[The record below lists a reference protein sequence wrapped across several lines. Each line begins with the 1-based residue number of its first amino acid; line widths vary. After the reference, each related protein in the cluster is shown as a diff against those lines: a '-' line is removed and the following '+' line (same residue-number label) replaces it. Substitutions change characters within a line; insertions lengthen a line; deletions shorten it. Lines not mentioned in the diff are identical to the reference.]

1 MDFMEFWQ
9 ETKKESLAQP
19 LNVKFE
25 DYSFDLD
32 NIEVKRVYFDGYRC
46 GKVDGL
52 YIRSKG
58 VDKKRPIMLFSHGY
72 STRIFTVSRYIQW
85 LAAGYNVLAVN
96 VRGQGEPI
104 NDDVPNNR
112 VVSGIMT
119 KGILNKEKYIYRYIY
134 ADFLRAVELAAT
146 LPESDGTVG
155 VFGASQGGGIAL
167 MLSALDKRVKFVA
180 ALYPFMSCIDYGVEH
195 CSGGP
200 YEEIWRY
207 FKLFDAEMQT
217 KEQVFNTLSYFDN
230 INFAPYIKC
239 PVLMGIGLKDKAC
252 PPEASIK
259 VFDTLDT
266 ENKYLHKYPAH
277 GHEDIWDFE
286 DLALQFAYRERIR

>member
-1 MDFMEFWQ
+1 MDFIKFWN
-9 ETKKESLAQP
+9 ETKKESMAQP
-19 LNVKFE
+19 LNAKFE
-25 DYSFDLD
+25 DYPFELD

-46 GKVDGL
+46 GRLDGL
-52 YIRSKG
+52 YICPKG
-58 VDKKRPIMLFSHGY
+58 VDEKRPIMLFSHGY
-72 STRIFTVSRYIQW
+72 STRIFTVNRYLQW

-104 NDDVPNNR
+104 NDDAPNKR

-134 ADFLRAVELAAT
+134 ADFLRVVELAAT

-167 MLSALDKRVKFVA
+167 MLAALDDRVKFIT
-180 ALYPFMSCIDYGVEH
+180 ALYPFMSCIEYGFEH

-207 FKLFDAEMQT
+207 FKLFDSEMQT
-217 KEQVFNTLSYFDN
+217 REQVFDTLSYFDN
-230 INFAPYIKC
+230 INFAPLIKC
-239 PVLMGIGLKDKAC
+239 PVLMGIGLKDTAC
-252 PPEASIK
+252 PPEASKK
-259 VFDTLDT
+259 VFDALAT

-286 DLALQFAYRERIR
+286 DLALQFAYRERLK